1 MSSGQG
7 VDIGDRNSEYSRE
20 SRNKSAEV
28 RRRGEGPLLG
38 VRHLTIIQYNCG
50 NANYRLIRPLLDSL
64 DPEKHHILAIQEP
77 YSNAY
82 TQSTYCPRGFQLLYE
97 PKAATRVC
105 FMISKAISLS
115 SWS

>member
-50 NANYRLIRPLLDSL
+50 NANHRFTRPLLDSL
-64 DPEKHHILAIQEP
+64 DLGKHYIFAIQEP
-77 YSNAY
+77 YYNTY
-82 TQSTYCPRGFQLLYE
+82 IQSIYCP
-97 PKAATRVC
+97 
-105 FMISKAISLS
+105 
-115 SWS
+115 